1 MKSFYLFLCLSLYAI
16 TSGQVLG
23 PSWVSY
29 LPGTTGNPNLM
40 GTLSTVDSSGYSYV
54 CGNTGTLSYY
64 NVAQSNLTLKKFNSL
79 LQNEYA
85 VNLLGDLHVYALVSD
100 GNSLY
105 IALNYITQLDYETL
119 HLSDTSGEHPVLLKL
134 DSDGHYVWHLPLSGN
149 NVFRFR
155 ALTLDVYN
163 SVYIGYDNYFNSYI
177 KKLDTNGNTL
187 FTITQNNVKM
197 ISNISVVPQGNIAV
211 AGGCSQSIPNFNGT
225 SASNSLS
232 YSTYIAYYNASQQ
245 LQWVHFFEDITCSD
259 PDVAIDPSGNVYFTS
274 TLYDNFPL
282 LGQPTEGPVA
292 GLDFFL
298 IKLNPQGNLVW
309 YREVPGAG
317 QFKLAKSKSV
327 AVSWGQ
333 NYPAVIYVAGTTRN
347 SVQWLP
353 DFATNPG
360 NQDDILLL
368 AYDLNGNLIHHTIG
382 GSSTGNDQ
390 LDGLTI
396 NSNSSFATI
405 SGITLGTGS
414 MHGMPLN
421 PSTTNYTP
429 YIIRLDQVFLNQHEF
444 TTTTWS
450 VSPNP
455 AHETITLRTQDYF
468 GKGTLTNVLGQK
480 MRDFDIESP
489 ETVLH
494 VNELPKGIYII
505 TVGTTSKRISIN

>member
-1 MKSFYLFLCLSLYAI
+1 
-16 TSGQVLG
+16 
-23 PSWVSY
+23 
-29 LPGTTGNPNLM
+29 M
-40 GTLSTVDSSGYSYV
+40 GTLSTVDFYGNSYV
-54 CGNTGTLSYY
+54 CGNSSTPSYY
-64 NVAQSNLTLKKFNSL
+64 NVAQSNLTLKKFDATF
-79 LQNEYA
+79 QNTYV

-100 GNSLY
+100 GNNLY

-119 HLSDTSGEHPVLLKL
+119 HLSDTMGEHPVLLKL
-134 DSDGHYVWHLPLSGN
+134 DSAGHYVWHLPLSGN
-149 NVFRFR
+149 NVFRFK
-155 ALTLDVYN
+155 ALTLDINN
-163 SVYIGYDNYFNSYI
+163 SLYIGYDNYFNSYI
-177 KKLDTNGNTL
+177 KKLDSNGNTL

-197 ISNISVVPQGNIAV
+197 VSNISVDPQGNIAV
-211 AGGCSQSIPNFNGT
+211 AGGCSQSTPDFNGT

-282 LGQPTEGPVA
+282 LNQPTEGPIA

-298 IKLNPQGNLVW
+298 IKLNSQGNLVW

-327 AVSWGQ
+327 AVSWGI

-360 NQDDILLL
+360 NQDDVLLL

-390 LDGLTI
+390 LDCISI
-396 NSNSSFATI
+396 NSNSSIATI
-405 SGITLGTGS
+405 SGITTGNGS
-414 MHGMPLN
+414 MHGIPLN
-421 PSTTNYTP
+421 PNSSNYTP
-429 YIIRLDQVFLNQHEF
+429 YLIRLNQVFLNQPEF
-444 TTTTWS
+444 TTTNWTI
-450 VSPNP
+450 SPNP
-455 AHETITLRTQDYF
+455 AKEMITIRTQDYL
-468 GKGTLTNVLGQK
+468 GKGVLTNLLGQK
-480 MRDFDIESP
+480 LLDFEVVTS
-489 ETVLH
+489 ETILN
-494 VNELPKGIYII
+494 VNDLPKGIYII
-505 TVGTTSKRISIN
+505 SLGTTSKRISIN